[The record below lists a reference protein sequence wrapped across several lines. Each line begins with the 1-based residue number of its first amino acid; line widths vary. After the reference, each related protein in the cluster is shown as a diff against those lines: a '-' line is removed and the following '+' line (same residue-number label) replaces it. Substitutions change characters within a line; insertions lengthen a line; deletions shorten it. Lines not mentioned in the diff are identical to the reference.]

1 MDQVLIQQV
10 SDATLAGTMSFPEVV
25 GNLLK
30 AGVVFYY
37 VDYLQQ
43 QKTFYSITNDSVSTR
58 ISYQNLPTVPTQ
70 LDKAHLKAII
80 LDSQSNHQTY
90 ESFTRRAMQAGTVG
104 YFAFLVGQRVVYWGR
119 DGESH
124 TEYFPD

>member
-1 MDQVLIQQV
+1 MDQALIQQV

-30 AGVVFYY
+30 AGVDFYY

-43 QKTFYSITNDSVSTR
+43 QKTFYSTANDSVTTA
-58 ISYQNLPTVPTQ
+58 IHYQDLPTVPPQ
-70 LDKAHLKAII
+70 LDKATLKTII
-80 LDSQSNHQTY
+80 LDSQVNHQTY
-90 ESFTRRAMQAGTVG
+90 ERFTRRAMQVGTIG
-104 YFAFLVGQRVVYWGR
+104 YFAFLTGRRVVYWGR

-124 TEYFPD
+124 TEFFPD

>member
-10 SDATLAGTMSFPEVV
+10 SDATLAGTMFFPEVV

-30 AGVVFYY
+30 AGVGFYY

-70 LDKAHLKAII
+70 LNKAHLKAII
-80 LDSQSNHQTY
+80 IDSQSNHQTY
-90 ESFTRRAMQAGTVG
+90 ENFTRRAMQAGTVG
-104 YFAFLVGQRVVYWGR
+104 YFAFLVGRRVVYWGR